1 MNPAQPSHIARALSR
16 AGTFRAIEEIYASSS
31 SSISTG
37 SNPTPKS
44 GETKE
49 MNNSKLDILM
59 SVFGKEALE
68 PQLEGRAI
76 LVDSAKTQANAAS
89 AATRILRTAKRRRI
103 PSLRAIQSMQE
114 EKKKKNI
121 STTCSLISSMKE
133 KTKKRRR
140 LVEASYRKEFLQS
153 LNDEWMKYA
162 SNLLNDKLKS
172 NAKTSASMR

>member
-1 MNPAQPSHIARALSR
+1 MNPAQSSHIARALSR

-44 GETKE
+44 IET
-49 MNNSKLDILM
+49 NNPKLDILM
-59 SVFGKEALE
+59 SVFGKDALE

-103 PSLRAIQSMQE
+103 PSLRAIQSMH
-114 EKKKKNI
+114 EKKKKNVLSI
-121 STTCSLISSMKE
+121 CALTSSMKE
-133 KTKKRRR
+133 MTKKRRR

-153 LNDEWMKYA
+153 LNEEWMKYA